1 VKGRTLVLV
10 AGCFVVATGLLIL
23 LVPKSV
29 QTGNPVLGQMGGGET
44 GRFSCGSAV
53 QYAVGHRPWVEA
65 DPETYAGGTA
75 FTTVSQVCPPRLQS
89 NLRAGLL
96 WVVVGAAILVAR
108 WLVIRRKAR
117 PPAAAPLGQ

>member
-1 VKGRTLVLV
+1 VKGRTLVLI

-23 LVPKSV
+23 VIPKSV

-44 GRFSCGSAV
+44 GRFSCGSAI
-53 QYAVGHRPWVEA
+53 QYAMGNRPWA
-65 DPETYAGGTA
+65 DADAETYAGGTA

-96 WVVVGAAILVAR
+96 WVVVGAGILVAL
-108 WLVIRRKAR
+108 WLVVRRRDRAR
-117 PPAAAPLGQ
+117 AGAPLGP